1 MPSPRSALP
10 FALLLTATAAH
21 AAPETEL
28 ADLLKVLPGHYAGM
42 APKAFKPDGTMERL
56 VHSFTPITAPQFG
69 QTVFYY
75 QISKEGRIQQAKI
88 FVFDTSPARPANTM
102 RAFIL
107 DTATLTKPL
116 SDDPARIKAL
126 DPASLMTFP
135 STCDFT
141 WTRTETGFEG
151 KSGPDCAYP
160 SRAFNQTITPSM
172 TYRIHPDR
180 FEMSET
186 LTGEDGRAIVSTG
199 GLLTASRQ

>member
-1 MPSPRSALP
+1 MPSPRRALP

-21 AAPETEL
+21 AAPDSEL
-28 ADLLKVLPGHYAGM
+28 AALLTALPGDYAGM
-42 APKAFKPDGTMERL
+42 APKAFNPDGTMETL

-88 FVFDTSPARPANTM
+88 FVFDTDSARTTNTM

-107 DTATLTKPL
+107 DAATLTKPL
-116 SDDPARIKAL
+116 NTDPARLKAL
-126 DPASLMTFP
+126 DPATLMTFP
-135 STCDFT
+135 RACDFT

-160 SRAFNQTITPSM
+160 SRAFKQTITPSM